1 MAAAMVFA
9 VAIAVTIS
17 VGIAVAVVVFVL
29 TVFYYCKG
37 NNNEKL
43 ANFTSLTCAAV

>member
-1 MAAAMVFA
+1 MVFA

-17 VGIAVAVVVFVL
+17 VDIAVAVVVFVS

-37 NNNEKL
+37 SSNEKL